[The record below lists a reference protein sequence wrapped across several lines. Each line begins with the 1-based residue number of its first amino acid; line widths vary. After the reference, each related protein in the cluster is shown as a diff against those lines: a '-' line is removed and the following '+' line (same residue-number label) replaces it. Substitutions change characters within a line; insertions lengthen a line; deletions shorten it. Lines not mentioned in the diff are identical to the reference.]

1 MPAQKVRTQLPK
13 SLLSRP
19 LLTLSVL
26 VVTLA
31 AITKFWPRLSLF
43 TRHLLTTQRPL
54 STTVKMSL
62 YSKELEVAELAV
74 QRAAILTKAVFHEK
88 AKSTL
93 SKDDKSPVTIG
104 DFGAQA
110 LIINAIKQN
119 FPDDEIVGEEESS
132 SLRDNVKLR
141 DEIWTLVERTKLEDP
156 SAETVLGGPVK
167 SVDAMLDAID
177 EGKSAGGNKGRI
189 WALDPIDGTKGFLR
203 GGQYAVCLALMVDG
217 EVKIGVLGCP
227 NLPIDDSAPLSA
239 DIGANA
245 TDAEGFGV
253 LFSAVE
259 GQGATS
265 RPLSKGGLP
274 TSKRISMKPV
284 KDITQ
289 ATFCESV
296 EAGHSS
302 HGNQAAIAERLGIVK
317 PSVRMDSQAKYG
329 SIARGAG
336 DIYLR
341 LPVNATY
348 MENIWDHAA
357 GDIIVREA
365 GGTVTDAQGKRLDFS
380 KGRTLV
386 ENKGVVAAPSA
397 VHAQVLEVVMEVLA
411 KK

>member
-1 MPAQKVRTQLPK
+1 
-13 SLLSRP
+13 
-19 LLTLSVL
+19 
-26 VVTLA
+26 
-31 AITKFWPRLSLF
+31 
-43 TRHLLTTQRPL
+43 
-54 STTVKMSL
+54 MSI

-74 QRAAILTKAVFHEK
+74 QRATLLTKTVFHEK
-88 AKSTL
+88 AKGTL

-110 LIINAIKQN
+110 LIIHAIMQN
-119 FPDDEIVGEEESS
+119 FPDDSIVGEEDA
-132 SLRDNVKLR
+132 SLLRGNIKLR
-141 DEIWTLVERTKLEDP
+141 DEIWNLVQRTKLEDP
-156 SAETVLGGPVK
+156 SAESLLGGPVK
-167 SVDAMLDAID
+167 TVDAMLDAID
-177 EGKSAGGNKGRI
+177 SGRSVGGDKGRI

-217 EVKIGVLGCP
+217 EVKVGVLGCP
-227 NLPIDDSAPLSA
+227 NLPVDVSAPLSA
-239 DIGANA
+239 DLEANA

-253 LFSAVE
+253 LFSAIE
-259 GQGATS
+259 GQGARS
-265 RPLSKGGLP
+265 RPLSKGSLQK
-274 TSKRISMKPV
+274 SRHISMKPV

-289 ATFCESV
+289 ATCCESV

-302 HGNQAAIAERLGIVK
+302 HGDQAAIAAKLGIIR

-341 LPVNATY
+341 LPVSATY
-348 MENIWDHAA
+348 VEKIWDHAA
-357 GDIIVREA
+357 GDLIVREA
-365 GGTVTDAQGKRLDFS
+365 GGKVTDIQGKRLDFS

-397 VHAQVLEVVMEVLA
+397 VHAQVLEVVMDVLA